1 MIIEFARSSLERT
14 EKNRNIIN
22 MVNIFSKK
30 KNPAEELVTPLMADE
45 PSVTSALS
53 SASRRAQ
60 REKERK
66 DRDER
71 LASSK
76 GASASSSKSKSSN
89 SNKTI
94 MTQEE
99 QDEADV
105 KMGCC
110 YTFGEILVKSIHL
123 IDGLIGLIFVVYG
136 SLIMTQ
142 FDNPA
147 KVASIVSLTFGSV
160 LLFFAI
166 MGGIGFTT
174 KVCKRCGLAL
184 SAYMALFIAFFY
196 LVTIITFLAAPDTF
210 FNYLTDN
217 KDVLYLSSAEIT
229 TLKDLLPFFYIVQV
243 ALGAME
249 IAR

>member
-229 TLKDLLPFFYIVQV
+229 TLEDLLPFFYIVLV

>member
-1 MIIEFARSSLERT
+1 
-14 EKNRNIIN
+14 
-22 MVNIFSKK
+22 MVNLFSKK

-53 SASRRAQ
+53 SGTREEQRALRRVQ

-66 DRDER
+66 YRDER

-110 YTFGEILVKSIHL
+110 YTFGGILVKSIHL
-123 IDGLIGLIFVVYG
+123 IDGLIGLIFLVYG

-147 KVASIVSLTFGSV
+147 KVAGIVSLTFGSV

-166 MGGIGFTT
+166 MGGIGFTA

-184 SAYMALFIAFFY
+184 SAYMALCIAFFY
-196 LVTIITFLAAPDTF
+196 LVAIITFLADPDTV

-217 KDVLYLSSAEIT
+217 KDVLYLSSAEIA
-229 TLKDLLPFFYIVQV
+229 TLKDLLPFFYIVLV

-249 IAR
+249 MARSEKEDV